1 MFKNYVKVALRNILK
16 HKFFSAIN
24 IIGLVIGM
32 TCCLFIFIYVQD
44 ELSYDKFHRDYEKI
58 YRIGFFNDTATTE
71 IYTSN
76 TCLPVGPTMK
86 NEIPG
91 VEEVLRVIPATRGA
105 GMAFRNEDI
114 SFTEDKVL
122 YADSNFYEFF
132 TFNLLQGDPTTALVE
147 PNSIVITEGLAK
159 KYFGTT
165 EALGKTLVVGVD
177 KMACKVTGIT
187 AEAPSNSHIH
197 FNAII
202 SYVTVEKDF
211 FQGWTGNSIQTY
223 IKVNPAT
230 SVAEINSKLEDIVE
244 NYVGKELEAGLGVK
258 FEDFRKQGGIYSY
271 YIYPITDTHLKSGLA
286 DDLEPGGDMT
296 YVYIFSGVGLF
307 ILLLACI
314 NFMNLSTARSAGR
327 AKEVGLRKTLG
338 SPRRQMIVQ
347 FLSESFIY
355 SVIAIVLAIGVSYL
369 LLPQFNLLSGK
380 QLTLQA
386 LFSPTFMGAAAI
398 LILIVGLVAGSYP
411 AFYLTAY
418 KPVEVLKGKVRAG
431 MKSKGIRSSLVV
443 LQFAVSTFLIVATM
457 VVFQQLTFMQNKNL
471 GLDKENVISITGT
484 ARLGE
489 NRKAFKEAIE
499 SQAGVVKTSYTNN
512 IFPGVNNTT
521 VVREKGK
528 DTDHLV
534 GMYYAD
540 WDHLEVM
547 KFTLKEGRFFSRDLA
562 TDSTAAL
569 INEAAIREYGFQSPL
584 TAELTDFNG
593 TTPENIRVIGVV
605 KDFNF
610 ESLRTQVRPLVIRLV
625 DYSRLMLVRYEGNP
639 QTVIA
644 AIEKQWKELAP
655 GEPFEY
661 TFLDQ
666 NFDSLFRSEMR
677 LRDIFTTFA
686 MLAIFI
692 ACLGLFALAAFTTE
706 QRTKE
711 IGVRKAMGASV
722 FSLTVLLSKEFTR
735 LVVISIIPALAIGW
749 WAADWWLKEFM
760 YRIELSPVLFV
771 ACALGAIVIAWITVS
786 YQSIKAAKVNPVNSL
801 RYE

>member
-44 ELSYDKFHRDYEKI
+44 ELSYDKFHRDHEKI
-58 YRIGFFNDTATTE
+58 HRVALHGKISGQE
-71 IYTSN
+71 IYTTNS
-76 TCLPVGPTMK
+76 CLPVGPTMK

-105 GMAFRNEDI
+105 GMAFRNEEI
-114 SFTEDKVL
+114 AFTEDKIL

-132 TFNLLQGDPTTALVE
+132 SFDLLQGDPATALVE
-147 PNSIVITEGLAK
+147 PNSIVITEALAK

-165 EALGKTLVVGVD
+165 EALGKTLVIGVD

-187 AEAPSNSHIH
+187 TEAPSNSHIQ

-230 SVAEINSKLEDIVE
+230 SVADINRKLEDIVE
-244 NYVGKELEAGLGVK
+244 KYVGKELEEGLGVK
-258 FEDFRKQGGIYSY
+258 FDEFRKQGGIYSY
-271 YIYPITDTHLKSGLA
+271 YIYPIADSHLKAGLP
-286 DDLEPGGDMT
+286 DDLEPGGDMN

-355 SVIAIVLAIGVSYL
+355 SLIAITLAIGVSYI

-386 LFSPTFMGAAAI
+386 LISPTFMGAAAV
-398 LILIVGLVAGSYP
+398 LIVIVGLVAGSYP

-418 KPVEVLKGKVRAG
+418 QPVEVLKGKVRAG

-499 SQAGVVKTSYTNN
+499 SQAGVVKSSYTNN

-528 DTDHLV
+528 ETDHLV
-534 GMYYAD
+534 AMYYAD
-540 WDHLEVM
+540 WDHLDVM
-547 KFTLKEGRFFSRDLA
+547 KFELKEGRFFSRDLA
-562 TDSTAAL
+562 TDSTAAI
-569 INEAAIREYGFQSPL
+569 INEAAVREYGFQNPL

-593 TTPENIRVIGVV
+593 TTPENLRVIGVV

-610 ESLRTQVRPLVIRLV
+610 ESLRTQVRPMVIRLA
-625 DYSRLMLVRYEGNP
+625 DFSRLMLVRYEGNP
-639 QTVIA
+639 QTVIS

-735 LVVISIIPALAIGW
+735 LVVISIIPALAVGW
-749 WAADWWLKEFM
+749 WAADWWLQEFM
-760 YRIELSPVLFV
+760 YRIELSPLLF
-771 ACALGAIVIAWITVS
+771 AICALGAIVIAWITVS

>member
-58 YRIGFFNDTATTE
+58 YRIGLHGKIAGQE

>member
-1 MFKNYVKVALRNILK
+1 MFKNYFKVALRNILK
-16 HKFFSAIN
+16 HKFFAAIN

-32 TCCLFIFIYVQD
+32 ACCLFIFIYVQD

-58 YRIGFFNDTATTE
+58 HRIALHGKISGQE
-71 IYTSN
+71 IFTSN
-76 TCLPVGPTMK
+76 SCLPVGPTMK

-91 VEEVLRVIPATRGA
+91 VEEVLRLIPATRGA

-114 SFTEDKVL
+114 AFTEDNIF
-122 YADSNFYEFF
+122 YSDSNFYEFF
-132 TFNLLQGDPTTALVE
+132 SFELVQGDPKTALVE
-147 PNSIVITEGLAK
+147 PNSIVITEALAK

-187 AEAPSNSHIH
+187 AEAPSNSHFH

-202 SYVTVEKDF
+202 SYVTVEDDF

-230 SVAEINSKLEDIVE
+230 SVAEINDKLEDIVE
-244 NYVGKELEAGLGVK
+244 KYVGVELEQGLGIK
-258 FEDFRKQGGIYSY
+258 FDEFRKQGGIYSY
-271 YIYPITDTHLKSGLA
+271 YLYPIADSHLKAGLP
-286 DDLEPGGDMT
+286 DDIEPGGDIT

-338 SPRRQMIVQ
+338 SQRSQMIFQ

-355 SVIAIVLAIGVSYL
+355 SFIAIALALVVSFL

-386 LFSPTFMGAAAI
+386 LMSPTFIGAAVS
-398 LILIVGLVAGSYP
+398 LIIVVGLVAGSYP

-489 NRKAFKEAIE
+489 NRKAFKEALE
-499 SQAGVVKTSYTNN
+499 AQAGVVKTSYTNN

-528 DTDHLV
+528 DVDHLV

-547 KFTLKEGRFFSRDLA
+547 KFELKEGRFFSREFA
-562 TDSTAAL
+562 TDSTAAI
-569 INEAAIREYGFQSPL
+569 INEAAVREYGFQNPL
-584 TAELTDFNG
+584 SAELTDFNG

-610 ESLRTQVRPLVIRLV
+610 ESLRNTVRPMVIRLA
-625 DYSRLMLVRYEGNP
+625 DYSRIMVVRYEGNP
-639 QTVIA
+639 QTVVA
-644 AIEKQWKELAP
+644 AIEKQWKDLAP

-735 LVVISIIPALAIGW
+735 LVLISIIPALVVGW
-749 WAADWWLKEFM
+749 LAADWWLKEFM
-760 YRIELSPVLFV
+760 YRIELNPVLFV
-771 ACALGAIVIAWITVS
+771 ACALGAIVIA
-786 YQSIKAAKVNPVNSL
+786 L
-801 RYE
+801 